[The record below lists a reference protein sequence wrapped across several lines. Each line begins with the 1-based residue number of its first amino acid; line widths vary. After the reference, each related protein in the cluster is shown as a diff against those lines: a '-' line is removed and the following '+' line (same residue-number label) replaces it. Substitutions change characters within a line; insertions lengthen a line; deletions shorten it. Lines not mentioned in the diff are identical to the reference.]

1 MTRARKELVSL
12 DSTPYYHVVSRC
24 VRRAF
29 LCGDDALTQKNFDH
43 RRGWIAERIKELAE
57 VFSVDIA
64 AYAVMSNH
72 YHIVLRID
80 RDKAV
85 AWSDEDVMERWYS
98 LFHGHLLVDRY
109 RAGKSMS
116 RAEKDA
122 AKSVIDIWR
131 KRLYDLGWYM
141 KCLNEHIARQANEED
156 DCKGR
161 FWEGRYKS
169 QALLDEKALLTC
181 MAYVDLNPIR
191 AAMAKTPETSDYT
204 SIQERIVVFGAT
216 KKTLKRLLP
225 FAETEHKNQDEK
237 AIPFN
242 LSDYLTL
249 VDWTGRAIRADK
261 HGRIPES
268 LPPILDRLHMT
279 PDLWLEAVHKASH
292 RYGIAKGTVERLKEF
307 ATTLGQHWIK
317 GQSLC
322 RYHFKTAPA

>member
-12 DSTPYYHVVSRC
+12 ESTPYYHVVSRC

-29 LCGDDALTQKNFDH
+29 LCGVDSVSQKNFDH
-43 RRGWIAERIKELAE
+43 RRGWIADRIKELSQ
-57 VFSVDIA
+57 VFALDIA

-80 RDKAV
+80 REKSLS
-85 AWSDEDVMERWYS
+85 WSDEEVMARWYS
-98 LFHGHLLVDRY
+98 LFHGNLLVDRY
-109 RAGKSMS
+109 RAGKATS

-122 AKSVIDIWR
+122 AKAVIAVWR

-191 AAMAKTPETSDYT
+191 AALAKTPETSDYT
-204 SIQERIVVFGAT
+204 SVQERLAT
-216 KKTLKRLLP
+216 MGSKRKTPQPLLA

-242 LSDYLTL
+242 LNDYLTL
-249 VDWTGRAIRADK
+249 VDWTGRTIRNDK
-261 HGRIPES
+261 RGSIPES
-268 LPPILDRLHMT
+268 LPPILERLQMSQDT
-279 PDLWLEAVHKASH
+279 WLEAVHKASH
-292 RYGIAKGTVERLKEF
+292 RYGLAKGTIERLQDY
-307 ATTLGQHWIK
+307 ANAIGNRWIRGQAW
-317 GQSLC
+317 C
-322 RYHFKTAPA
+322 RCHFQTAPT